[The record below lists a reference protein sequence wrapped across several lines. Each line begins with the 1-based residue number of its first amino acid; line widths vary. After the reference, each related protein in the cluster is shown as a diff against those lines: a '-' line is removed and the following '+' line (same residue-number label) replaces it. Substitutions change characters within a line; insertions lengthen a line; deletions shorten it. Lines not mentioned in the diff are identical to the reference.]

1 MSDMNRRPG
10 SLPGDTSREPHLA
23 RDETLS
29 LISAHKVGG
38 TVVYGAGG
46 NRLGTIETL
55 MIDKVRGTVEYAV
68 LAYGGVLGFGA
79 RHYPLPWQQ
88 LRYDVGLSGYVVGLA
103 EEELREAPSYAP
115 EEHVDLADAD
125 WGERVHSYYGPS
137 VSTPR
142 GGL

>member
-1 MSDMNRRPG
+1 MSDMNRIPDAAGRMP
-10 SLPGDTSREPHLA
+10 REPHLA

-29 LISAHKVGG
+29 LISADKVEG
-38 TVVYGAGG
+38 TAVFGAGG
-46 NRLGTIETL
+46 HRLGTIDTL
-55 MIDKVRGTVEYAV
+55 MIDKMRGTVEYAV

-88 LRYDVGLSGYVVGLA
+88 LRYDTELGGYVVGLA
-103 EEELREAPSYAP
+103 EEDLREAPSYAAD
-115 EEHVDLADAD
+115 ESVDLADAD

-142 GGL
+142 IGF

>member
-10 SLPGDTSREPHLA
+10 SPPGDASREPHLP

-29 LISAHKVGG
+29 LISADKVEG

-46 NRLGTIETL
+46 HRLGTIETL
-55 MIDKVRGTVEYAV
+55 MIDKMRGTVEYAV

-88 LRYDVGLSGYVVGLA
+88 LRYDTELGGYVVGLV

-115 EEHVDLADAD
+115 EDTVDLADAD

-142 GGL
+142 VGL

>member
-1 MSDMNRRPG
+1 MTETMPMPG
-10 SLPGDTSREPHLA
+10 ATPGEPAGEPHLA

-29 LISAHKVGG
+29 LISADKVEGTAVFGHGG
-38 TVVYGAGG
+38 H
-46 NRLGTIETL
+46 RLGSIDTL
-55 MIDKVRGTVEYAV
+55 MIDKMRGTVEYAV

-88 LRYDVGLSGYVVGLA
+88 LRYDTDLGGYAVELT
-103 EEELREAPSYAP
+103 EEDLEKAPSYAP
-115 EEHVDLADAD
+115 EEPVDLSDAD

-142 GGL
+142 IGF